1 MPTQKLS
8 KQEVLDRLL
17 EHLHLHGYYATSL
30 QDLSKAVG
38 LGKAGLLHHF
48 GNKEGLM
55 RATLQHALQFYHA
68 YILKIVH
75 EDSSFEARFEKLLD
89 RQLKLAQIEQRG
101 CFFANT
107 IIETNQ
113 SPLFATELQQFFLD
127 WSAAMEQLLSERLSP
142 DDAKE
147 LAYRIFIEYQG
158 SIVLFKMDRDPSHL
172 ARYKSRM
179 LQELAKLSDKPLNP
193 SLN

>member
-1 MPTQKLS
+1 MPTQKIS
-8 KQEVLDRLL
+8 KQEILDRLL
-17 EHLHLHGYYATSL
+17 EHLYLHGYYATSL

-55 RATLQHALQFYHA
+55 RATLQHALKFYHA

-107 IIETNQ
+107 IMETNQ
-113 SPLFATELQQFFLD
+113 APVFATELQQFFID
-127 WSAAMEQLLSERLSP
+127 WSKAVEQLLQERLP
-142 DDAKE
+142 AAAAKE
-147 LAYRIFIEYQG
+147 LSYRMFIEYQG
-158 SIVLFKMDRDPSHL
+158 SIVLFKMDRDQRHMD
-172 ARYKSRM
+172 RFKTRM
-179 LQELAKLSDKPLNP
+179 LNQLQSALTLHPAI
-193 SLN
+193 